1 MPQLDFQ
8 NVLTVSQVVWMAL
21 IFGALYVLL
30 SRWALPQVASV
41 IESRDARITADLDT
55 ARLAKAEADA
65 AVAEVHAAT
74 RRASTE
80 AQTAIAAAVA
90 QAKGEAAEQARIANE
105 RLDAQLS
112 EAEGRIAAARSSA
125 MAALRDVATDTAATV
140 VARLTGQ
147 PADAASVNAA
157 IGSVM
162 AAHGQ
167 ARG

>member
-30 SRWALPQVASV
+30 SQYALPQVASV

-55 ARLAKAEADA
+55 ARLAKAEADG

-90 QAKGEAAEQARIANE
+90 QAKAEATEQARIANE
-105 RLDAQLS
+105 QLDAQLS
-112 EAEGRIAAARSSA
+112 EAEGRIAAARIQAMSA
-125 MAALRDVATDTAATV
+125 LLDVASDTAAV
-140 VARLTGQ
+140 VIARLTGR
-147 PADAASVNAA
+147 PADPASVGAA
-157 IGSVM
+157 VGSII
-162 AAHGQ
+162 AA
-167 ARG
+167 RS